1 MAISVKDVGIYK
13 PASPYVKVGAAWK
26 FSPQAWVKQSG
37 SWRNFFLTG
46 GLNDQLFNS
55 TFDTKNLV
63 SAYYGVN
70 DWLFQS
76 DGKLVLVGDFSSYN
90 GVFAPGI
97 VRLNT
102 NGTVDTDFSF
112 NLGRGFEDGSFL
124 TLTAVAIQSD
134 GKILVGGQYDTV
146 NGVGP
151 GTLARLNADGS
162 LDTAF
167 STNLGTGTNAGS
179 INKIIV
185 QPNGQILVGA
195 GDIWNGVSIANGLV
209 RLNAN
214 GTRDTTFTTNMGTGF
229 SSQPADFYLDSSL
242 RIIAAGAFD
251 TFNGTV
257 VNNIVRLNSTGTRD
271 TSANFGTGFTG
282 DGTGTDGSGQIEV
295 IVPQPDGKVLVGG
308 WFKFY
313 RGVAV
318 TSPQGFI
325 RLNADFTTDTAF
337 MANLGTGFTAINN
350 VVIRNIILQPNGSIV
365 VAGGFITFNGTE
377 ANGLVRLTS
386 TGTKDT
392 SFVNTRSQFINNGS
406 IIRRSD
412 GKFISNSSFVGTNIT
427 TIIPINTDG
436 TLDTSISEMQLNSNG
451 FSFPNDVKVQ
461 SDGKILVAGG
471 DYEKF
476 QWPNSYTVYSNFVRF
491 NSSSGG
497 SVSLQVDEEFMTN
510 LGTGVNS
517 SVLSVAIQEDGKILL
532 GGSFTSINGTT
543 CNRVARLSQNG
554 TLDTSFISNIG
565 TGANSTVRKIV
576 VQPDGKIIVAGSF
589 TNFSGAT
596 INRVVRLNSDGTTDS
611 SFSANIGSGASGNV
625 LNAMVQSNGGIIL
638 TGSFA
643 SFAGVTCGRIAR
655 LTSSGTLDTAFRTN
669 TGTGSGLNILAVA
682 EQSDGKILLGG
693 EFSTFNAVAAPRLI
707 RLNSDGTRDTAF
719 VSALGTGTEGA
730 NRAVWDINVHSVNKR
745 ITVGGEF
752 SSFNGSPV
760 GRLVRLNIDGT
771 LDTAFRFRQS
781 SLINAR
787 QFFGGA
793 SQTVQAIAEHPD
805 GSLVLIGQFGGYS
818 NNVSSGICRI
828 GGELSVT

>member
-1 MAISVKDVGIYK
+1 MAISVKNNDIYK
-13 PASPYVKVGAAWK
+13 PASPYVKVGGVWK
-26 FSPQAWVKQSG
+26 FSPQSWVKQNG

-55 TFDTKNLV
+55 TFDTKNLISAFNNV
-63 SAYYGVN
+63 S
-70 DWLFQS
+70 DWLFQP
-76 DGKLVLVGDFSSYN
+76 DGKLVFVGDFSSYN
-90 GVFAPGI
+90 GIFAPGI
-97 VRLNT
+97 VRLNS

-112 NLGRGFEDGSFL
+112 NLGRGFEHSSFL
-124 TLTAVAIQSD
+124 TLTSVAIQSD
-134 GKILVGGQYDTV
+134 GKILVGGQFNTV

-179 INKIIV
+179 INKIVV
-185 QPNGQILVGA
+185 QSNGQILVGS
-195 GDIWNGVSIANGLV
+195 GDTWNGVAIANGLV

-214 GTRDTTFTTNMGTGF
+214 GTRDTAFTTNMGTGF
-229 SSQPADFYLDSSL
+229 SFQPADFYLDSSS

-257 VNNIVRLNSTGTRD
+257 VNNIVRLNSNGTRD
-271 TSANFGTGFTG
+271 TTANFGTGFTG
-282 DGTGTDGSGQIEV
+282 DGTGTDGSGQAEV

-313 RGVAV
+313 KGVAV
-318 TSPQGFI
+318 ASKQGFI
-325 RLNADFTTDTAF
+325 RLNADFTVDTTF
-337 MANLGTGFTAINN
+337 MTNLGTGFTSTNN
-350 VVIRNIILQPNGSIV
+350 VVIRNIIVQPDGSIV

-392 SFVNTRSQFINNGS
+392 SFINTRSQLINNGS
-406 IIRRSD
+406 IVRRSD
-412 GKFISNSSFVGTNIT
+412 GKFISNSTFAGTDIT
-427 TIIPINTDG
+427 TIIPINTNG
-436 TLDTSISEMQLNSNG
+436 QIDTSISEMQLNSNG
-451 FSFPNDVKVQ
+451 LSFPNDVKVQ
-461 SDGKILVAGG
+461 SDGKILVAG
-471 DYEKF
+471 DYQKF
-476 QWPNSYTVYSNFVRF
+476 QWPNSYTVYPNFVRF
-491 NSSSGG
+491 NSSSGE
-497 SVSLQVDEEFMTN
+497 SVSLQIDTAFMAN
-510 LGTGVNS
+510 LGTGVGGF
-517 SVLSVAIQEDGKILL
+517 VLSIALQQDGKILL
-532 GGSFTSINGTT
+532 GGGFTSINGTT
-543 CNRVARLSQNG
+543 CNRVARINQDG
-554 TLDTSFISNIG
+554 TLDTLFNSNIG
-565 TGANSTVRKIV
+565 TAANNTVRKIV

-589 TNFSGAT
+589 TNFNGST
-596 INRVVRLNSDGTTDS
+596 INRIVRLNSNGTTDS
-611 SFSANIGSGASGNV
+611 SFSTNIGSGASGNV
-625 LNAMVQSNGGIIL
+625 LNAIVQSNGGIVL

-669 TGTGSGLNILAVA
+669 TGTGSSVDILAVA
-682 EQSDGKILLGG
+682 EQSDGKVLLGG

-730 NRAVWDINVHSVNKR
+730 NRAVWAINVHSINKR

-760 GRLVRLNIDGT
+760 GRVVRLNIDGT
-771 LDTAFRFRQS
+771 LDTAFRSRQG
-781 SLINAR
+781 SLINAK

-793 SQTVQAIAEHPD
+793 SEIVDRIAEHPD
-805 GSLVLIGQFGGYS
+805 GSLILTGRFGGYS
-818 NNVSSGICRI
+818 NNPSTGICRI
-828 GGELSVT
+828 GGELSVV

>member
-1 MAISVKDVGIYK
+1 MAISVKDVGTYK
-13 PASPYVKVGAAWK
+13 RASPYVKVGGAWK
-26 FSPQAWVKQSG
+26 PSPEAWVKENG

-55 TFDTKNLV
+55 TFDTKNLI

-97 VRLNT
+97 VRLNA
-102 NGTVDTDFSF
+102 NSTVDTDFSF

-179 INKIIV
+179 ISKILV
-185 QPNGQILVGA
+185 QPNGQILVST
-195 GDIWNGVSIANGLV
+195 GDLWNGVTVANGLV

-214 GTRDTTFTTNMGTGF
+214 GTRDTTFSTNMGTGF
-229 SSQPADFYLDSSL
+229 SGSPSDFYLDSSS
-242 RIIAAGAFD
+242 RIIAAGSFD

-257 VNNIVRLNSTGTRD
+257 VNNIVRLNSNGTRD
-271 TSANFGTGFTG
+271 TTANFGTGFTG
-282 DGTGTDGSGQIEV
+282 DGSGTDGSGQIEV

-325 RLNADFTTDTAF
+325 RLNADFTVDTAF
-337 MANLGTGFTAINN
+337 MTNLGTGFTSINN
-350 VVIRNIILQPNGSIV
+350 VVIRNIVLQSDGAIV

-412 GKFISNSSFVGTNIT
+412 GKFISNSTFVGADNL

-436 TLDTSISEMQLNSNG
+436 TVDTSIFEMQLNSNG
-451 FSFPNDVKVQ
+451 FSYPNDVKVQ
-461 SDGKILVAGG
+461 SDGKILVAG
-471 DYEKF
+471 DYQKF
-476 QWPNSYTVYSNFVRF
+476 QWPNTLTVYPNFVRL
-491 NSSSGG
+491 NSNSGG
-497 SVSLQVDEEFMTN
+497 STSLQVDTAFMAN
-510 LGTGVNS
+510 LGTGVGNF
-517 SVLSVAIQEDGKILL
+517 VLSIALQEDGKILL
-532 GGSFTSINGTT
+532 GGGFTSINGTA
-543 CNRVARLSQNG
+543 CNRVARLNQNG

-565 TGANSTVRKIV
+565 TGANNTVRKIV

-589 TNFSGAT
+589 TNFNGAT
-596 INRVVRLNSDGTTDS
+596 INRVVRLNSNGTTDS
-611 SFSANIGSGASGNV
+611 SFSTNIGSGASGNI
-625 LNAMVQSNGGIIL
+625 LNAIVQSNGGIIL

-643 SFAGVTCGRIAR
+643 SFAGVTCGRVAR
-655 LTSSGTLDTAFRTN
+655 LTSSGTLDTDFRTN
-669 TGTGSGLNILAVA
+669 TGTGSSVDIRAVA

-730 NRAVWDINVHSVNKR
+730 NRAVWDINIHSVNEK

-760 GRLVRLNIDGT
+760 GRLVRLNINGT
-771 LDTAFRFRQS
+771 LDTDFRFRQS
-781 SLINAR
+781 SLINTK

-793 SQTVQAIAEHPD
+793 SDVVEKIAEDPN
-805 GSLVLIGQFGGYS
+805 GSLILIGRFGGYG
-818 NNVSSGICRI
+818 NNVSTGICRI
-828 GGELSVT
+828 GGDL